1 MFSLFLMKAAGLI
14 DRTETRQAAV
24 VQDPKI
30 NILEPQPKGHKK
42 VIIHPFSQALSLFN
56 ITSREIMN
64 DC

>member
-42 VIIHPFSQALSLFN
+42 VIIHPVRPCPSL
-56 ITSREIMN
+56 I
-64 DC
+64 